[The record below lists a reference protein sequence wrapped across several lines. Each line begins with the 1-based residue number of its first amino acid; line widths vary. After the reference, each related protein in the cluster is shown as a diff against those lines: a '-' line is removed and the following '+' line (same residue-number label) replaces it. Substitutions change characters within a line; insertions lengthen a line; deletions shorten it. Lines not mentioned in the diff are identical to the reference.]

1 MSALRR
7 FPLHYDDLFD
17 SDIHELLVNTPV
29 KRRSELFRALIR
41 AGLAAQSSTPDKG
54 VPTVHPTLRRG
65 SIANDTEAVSQRG
78 PVRFEP
84 PS

>member
-7 FPLHYDDLFD
+7 FPLHYDDVFD
-17 SDIHELLVNTPV
+17 SDIHELLTNTPV
-29 KRRSELFRALIR
+29 KRRSELLRALIR
-41 AGLAAQSSTPDKG
+41 VGLAAQSRAPEKD
-54 VPTVHPTLRRG
+54 VPTIHQTPHRV
-65 SIANDTEAVSQRG
+65 SAVDDEVAVLHRG

>member
-7 FPLHYDDLFD
+7 FPLHYDDVFD
-17 SDIHELLVNTPV
+17 SDIHELLTKTPV
-29 KRRSELFRALIR
+29 KRRSELLRALIR
-41 AGLAAQSSTPDKG
+41 AGLAAQSRASEKD
-54 VPTVHPTLRRG
+54 VPTVHPTPHRGAAAKDEIPDLR
-65 SIANDTEAVSQRG
+65 QR